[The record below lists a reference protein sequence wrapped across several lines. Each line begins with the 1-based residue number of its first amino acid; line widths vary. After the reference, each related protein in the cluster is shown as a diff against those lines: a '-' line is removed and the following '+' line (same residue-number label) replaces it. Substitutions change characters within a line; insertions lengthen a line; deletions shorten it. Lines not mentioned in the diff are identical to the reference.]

1 MPQNSR
7 PRSDGPSQ
15 PEDGRQSALR
25 RPVSGMLY
33 RFFYLFSL
41 LPPVL
46 LRLLSLLVYWVLST
60 VMRYRYSVI
69 FQNLSRSFPE
79 KPAAEIRKIV
89 RQYYRHFSNLF
100 REILESASLSENEML
115 HRVRV
120 VNPEL
125 LNRYQQRGRS
135 VIIMLGHQGNWE
147 YLNIVPKYFSFD
159 MYALYKPLSNV
170 YFDDLIKRFR
180 SRFGMK
186 LLPMTQAARFMLT
199 HRDRPQAYF
208 FIADQSPAPGS
219 RCCIDFLNQRTL
231 MFEGAEK
238 LAGSIG
244 AVVLYAEF
252 RRSGEGWDLAF
263 RLITEDPSATSP
275 FEITRTFGKY
285 LETSIQERP
294 SDWLWSHRRWK
305 HTPAEVA

>member
-1 MPQNSR
+1 MFSNCR
-7 PRSDGPSQ
+7 PHALGPDRQADGP
-15 PEDGRQSALR
+15 DSALR

-41 LPPVL
+41 LPPRL
-46 LRLLSLLVYWVLST
+46 LKLLSLLVYWLLSA
-60 VMRYRYSVI
+60 VMRYRYAVI

-79 KPAAEIRKIV
+79 KPDAEIRKIV
-89 RQYYRHFSNLF
+89 RQYYWHFANLF
-100 REILESASLSENEML
+100 REILESASLSEKQMRR
-115 HRVRV
+115 RVRI

-125 LNRYQQRGRS
+125 LNQYQRQGRS
-135 VIIMLGHQGNWE
+135 LIIMLGHQGNWE
-147 YLNIVPKYFSFD
+147 YLNIVPRYFSFD

-186 LLPMTQAARFMLT
+186 LLPMTQAARFMLGN
-199 HRDRPQAYF
+199 RDKPRAYF

-219 RCCIDFLNQRTL
+219 RCCIEFLNQRTL

-252 RRSGEGWDLAF
+252 RRNGEGWDLTF
-263 RLITEDPSATSP
+263 RLITADPSATSP

-305 HTPAEVA
+305 HTRAEVA